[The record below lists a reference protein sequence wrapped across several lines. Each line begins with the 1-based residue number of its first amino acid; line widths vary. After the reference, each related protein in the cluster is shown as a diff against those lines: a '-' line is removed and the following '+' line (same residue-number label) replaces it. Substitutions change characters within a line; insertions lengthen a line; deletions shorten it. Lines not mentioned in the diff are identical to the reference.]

1 MTKAVVFQ
9 SFGGSEVLEVL
20 DVPEPHAGVGQ
31 VRIRVSAAGLNP
43 LDWKL
48 ASSEEFGRRF
58 GIILP
63 SGFGGDVAGVIDEVG
78 DGVTGYTVGDRV
90 YGGARSRAVAE
101 HAVLTLGTDSL
112 QHTPDGLADEV
123 AGALEVVGRTADAAL
138 DAIGVGPGDTVLIGA
153 AAGGV
158 GVLATQL
165 AVAAGARVIG
175 TASDRNHDFLRSL
188 GAEPVTYGPG
198 LADRVRVLAPGGVTA
213 ATDLWSD
220 EAVHAAIELGVSP
233 ERISTIVFGGAL
245 PDGVKTTGAINATP
259 GALDRIATELAA
271 GRLVLPIEATFPI
284 DKIREAVELQR
295 SGHVRGKV
303 VITF

>member
-9 SFGGSEVLEVL
+9 AFGGPEVLEVL
-20 DVPEPHAGVGQ
+20 EVPEIHADPGH
-31 VRIRVSAAGLNP
+31 VRIRVTAAGLNP
-43 LDWKL
+43 VDWKL
-48 ASSEEFGRRF
+48 ASSEEMGRRF
-58 GIILP
+58 GITLP
-63 SGFGGDVAGVIDEVG
+63 SGFGADVAGVIDEVG
-78 DGVTGYTVGDRV
+78 DGVTGYAVGDRV

-101 HAVLTLGTDSL
+101 YAVLTLAVDSL

-123 AGALEVVGRTADAAL
+123 AGALDVAGRTADAAL
-138 DAIGVGPGDTVLIGA
+138 DAIGIGPGDTVLIGA

-188 GAEPVTYGPG
+188 GAEPVAYGPG
-198 LADRVRVLAPGGVTA
+198 LADRVRLLAPGGVTA

-220 EAVHAAIELGVSP
+220 EAVHAAIELGVAP
-233 ERISTIVFGGAL
+233 ERISTIVYGGVL
-245 PDGVKTTGAINATP
+245 PDGVKSTGAINATP
-259 GALDRIATELAA
+259 GALDRIAAELAA
-271 GRLVLPIEATFPI
+271 GRLVLPIEARFSI
-284 DKIREAVELQR
+284 EEIREAVELQR

>member
-1 MTKAVVFQ
+1 MTKAVVFH
-9 SFGGSEVLEVL
+9 SFGGPEVLEVL
-20 DVPEPHAGVGQ
+20 DVPEPHAGAGQ
-31 VRIRVSAAGLNP
+31 VRIRVTAAGLNP

-48 ASSEEFGRRF
+48 VSSEEFGRRF
-58 GIILP
+58 GITLP

-78 DGVTGYTVGDRV
+78 DGVAGYAVGDRV

-112 QHTPDGLADEV
+112 QHTPEGLADEV

-138 DAIGVGPGDTVLIGA
+138 DAIGVGPADTVLIGA

-165 AVAAGARVIG
+165 ALAAGARVIG
-175 TASDRNHDFLRSL
+175 TASERNHDFLRSL
-188 GAEPVTYGPG
+188 GAEPVAYGAG
-198 LADRVRVLAPGGVTA
+198 LADRVRLLAPKGITA

-220 EAVHAAIELGVSP
+220 EAVRAAIELGVAP
-233 ERISTIVFGGAL
+233 GRISTIVFGGAL

-284 DKIREAVELQR
+284 EEIREAVELQR

>member
-1 MTKAVVFQ
+1 MTKAVVFH
-9 SFGGSEVLEVL
+9 SFGGPEVLEVL
-20 DVPEPHAGVGQ
+20 DVPEPHAGAGQ
-31 VRIRVSAAGLNP
+31 VRIRVTAAGLNP

-48 ASSEEFGRRF
+48 VSSEEFGRRF
-58 GIILP
+58 GITLP

-78 DGVTGYTVGDRV
+78 DGVAGYAVGDRV

-101 HAVLTLGTDSL
+101 HAVLTIGTDSL
-112 QHTPDGLADEV
+112 QHTPEGLADEV

-138 DAIGVGPGDTVLIGA
+138 DAIGVGPADTVLIGA

-165 AVAAGARVIG
+165 ALAAGARVIG
-175 TASDRNHDFLRSL
+175 TASERNHDFLRSL
-188 GAEPVTYGPG
+188 GAEPVAYGAG
-198 LADRVRVLAPGGVTA
+198 LADRVRLLAPKGITA

-220 EAVHAAIELGVSP
+220 EAVRAAIELGVAP
-233 ERISTIVFGGAL
+233 GRISTIVFGGAL

-284 DKIREAVELQR
+284 EEIREAVELQR